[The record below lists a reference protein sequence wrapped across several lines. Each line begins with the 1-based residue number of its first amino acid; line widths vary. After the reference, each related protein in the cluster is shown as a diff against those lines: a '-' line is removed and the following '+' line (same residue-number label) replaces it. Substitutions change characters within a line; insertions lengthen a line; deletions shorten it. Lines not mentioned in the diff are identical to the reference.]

1 MQSQAKS
8 KNFNN
13 FFILNFFKI
22 FQAITAAVPF
32 DTAAGMRYADTY
44 IIKEDSRMKKILLAV
59 LALIVL
65 IFGGITVFVN
75 TKSDFIIE
83 KVSEVLE
90 KNLQAKLEMQSLPE
104 ISIFPSLSVSAGKS
118 SVTAPDYTVNF
129 DKASVDISLMQL
141 FSGNVQINSVQFE
154 NLNLTYTAPAQNKTA
169 QKKQNSKAAP
179 AQSKSLEEIFAF
191 VPAEISVKN
200 SNIHYKDQTQE
211 VHLQNINALIEDFG
225 INKNSSVNLSGGI
238 AYKTAK
244 QDLAF
249 NLAADIDFLFMGN
262 SLDYSVKTFNFTPV
276 KGFPF
281 THPIDVTA
289 ESSMNFSP
297 LIIEKLNGKIKSPFA
312 DLDLKGNGDDKKG
325 DLTVTGEIYPKA
337 IQENFLSGMK
347 FRNIPEKLPLQAK
360 LSNTADTVTVHEI
373 RLQPNGG
380 TVVLSG
386 LYNMPKQN
394 LEAKIT
400 AENLAV
406 QDYLPVSENRGKA
419 EQTKKTEQKTKTAQ
433 FKSDAKQDSFN
444 LTFKVT
450 ADAKNISYEK
460 LVFSSVKSVID
471 GKFGAKEKTVR
482 IKPLTAVS
490 GGDTVTADADISLAP
505 KDLIRVNVKA
515 PELHTKHWFTALLG
529 NVPADGILSLDSALS
544 FQSADPLNTLN
555 GQGSLN
561 GKNLRIETRLLPFIA
576 NLLQLK
582 ITLQDFYEFTVLKV
596 PFTAKNG
603 LITTNALVDSSAV
616 SVTANG
622 TAHPGKD
629 SVNMAGNAELK
640 KQGLIFPYKVT
651 GSLSNPKIGL
661 DLGKQ
666 LQVLGSGLL
675 HTGQSIGGGVVD
687 GGKTIG
693 GGVVEGG
700 KAIGGGL
707 LKGGKAL
714 EEGLGKLFK

>member
-1 MQSQAKS
+1 
-8 KNFNN
+8 
-13 FFILNFFKI
+13 
-22 FQAITAAVPF
+22 
-32 DTAAGMRYADTY
+32 
-44 IIKEDSRMKKILLAV
+44 MKKILLAV

-90 KNLQAKLEMQSLPE
+90 KNLQAKLEMQSLPK
-104 ISIFPSLSVSAGKS
+104 IGIFPTLSVSAGKS

-154 NLNLTYTAPAQNKTA
+154 NLNLTYTAPAQNKAA
-169 QKKQNSKAAP
+169 QKKQNAETET
-179 AQSKSLEEIFAF
+179 AQSKSLEEMLAF

-200 SNIHYKDQTQE
+200 SNIRYKDQTQE
-211 VHLQNINALIEDFG
+211 VSLQNINAQIEDFG
-225 INKNSSVNLSGGI
+225 INKNSSVNLSGDI

-249 NLAADIDFLFMGN
+249 RLTGDIDFLFMGN
-262 SLDYSVKTFNFTPV
+262 SLEYSVKTFNFTPV

-289 ESSMNFSP
+289 ESSVNFSP
-297 LIIEKLNGKIKSPFA
+297 FIIEKLNGKIKSPFA

-337 IQENFLSGMK
+337 IQENFLSDMK

-386 LYNMPKQN
+386 MYNMPKQN
-394 LEAKIT
+394 LTAKIT

-406 QDYLPVSENRGKA
+406 QDYLPVSESKG
-419 EQTKKTEQKTKTAQ
+419 KTAQ
-433 FKSDAKQDSFN
+433 AKKTAQTETDAKQDGFG

-471 GKFGAKEKTVR
+471 GKFGGKEKTVR

-515 PELHTKHWFTALLG
+515 PELHTKHWLSALIG

-544 FQSADPLNTLN
+544 FKSADPLNTLN

-561 GKNLRIETRLLPFIA
+561 GRNLRIETRLLPFIT

-629 SVNMAGNAELK
+629 TVNMAGSAELK

-675 HTGQSIGGGVVD
+675 NTGQSIGGGVVE